1 MDKHNRRTFLGYA
14 AMPVVLPIALQTA
27 TGHAQTASEM
37 ASGSA
42 SADPAR
48 MDQWMRAWMENKA
61 LVGRLFLS
69 RFVEPIY
76 FLMEPTVWKPNPG
89 SQALPTVQV
98 PRGFVTDFASI
109 PRVFWSLLR
118 PDGEYAHA
126 AVIHDYLYW
135 AQTTSKEVADAIF
148 KLAMEDLHVAPA
160 TVATLYNAV
169 KLLGDRAWQENAKL
183 KSQGEKRILKRF
195 PTEPTA
201 RWADWKTQ
209 PDVLQ

>member
-1 MDKHNRRTFLGYA
+1 MDLHNRRTFLGYA
-14 AMPVVLPIALQTA
+14 ALPIALQTVGA
-27 TGHAQTASEM
+27 HAQTASGT
-37 ASGSA
+37 SSA
-42 SADPAR
+42 SVDPAVVDR
-48 MDQWMRAWMENKA
+48 WMRAWMENKA

-76 FLMEPTVWKPNPG
+76 FLIEPLVWKPNPG

-98 PRGFVTDFASI
+98 PQGFVTDFASI
-109 PRVFWSLLR
+109 PKVFWSLLR

-135 AQTTSKEVADAIF
+135 SQTTSKEVADSIF
-148 KLAMEDLHVAPA
+148 KLAMEDLNVAPA

-183 KSQGEKRILKRF
+183 KNQGEKRILKRF
-195 PTEPTA
+195 PDDPTA
-201 RWADWKTQ
+201 RWADWKTR
-209 PDVLQ
+209 PDVFQ